1 MTMIY
6 ASFLFFIL
14 TAFADTSAIYGPD
27 NRIDVYQ
34 SNDPLLR
41 DLSYSTAAMIINSNL
56 KSTSSGVTVEAP
68 LLKQVYK
75 LCSSERFKDQLTA
88 ANCSGTLIDK
98 DIILTAGHCMTSKM
112 DCSAYSWV
120 FDYRATSGKQLSVQV
135 PTSSVYKCQ
144 KVIAQ
149 KNDYKNNIDF
159 ALIKLDRKVTDRSSV
174 NMRLSGSVTIG
185 DKLALIG
192 HPRGLPTKIAA
203 GGLVQKLGNG
213 FFQANLDAY
222 SINSGSGVFNEIT
235 GELEGILISGRNDFE
250 QDSSGCVRSSVY
262 SDQEG
267 AEFVTKVESI
277 WNLIDQF

>member
-1 MTMIY
+1 MIY
-6 ASFLFFIL
+6 ASFLIFIL
-14 TAFADTSAIYGPD
+14 TVFADTSAIYGPD
-27 NRIDVYQ
+27 NRKDVYQ

-41 DLSYSTAAMIINSNL
+41 DLSYSTAAMIINRNL
-56 KSTSSGVTVEAP
+56 KTTASGVTIEAP

-98 DIILTAGHCMTSKM
+98 DIILTAGHCMNSKM

-135 PTSSVYKCQ
+135 PATSVYKCQ
-144 KVIAQ
+144 RVIAQ

-174 NMRLSGSVTIG
+174 NLRLSGSVTNG

-222 SINSGSGVFNEIT
+222 SINSGSGVFNEIS
-235 GELEGILISGRNDFE
+235 GELEGILISGKNDFE

-267 AEFVTKVESI
+267 AEFVTKVEAI